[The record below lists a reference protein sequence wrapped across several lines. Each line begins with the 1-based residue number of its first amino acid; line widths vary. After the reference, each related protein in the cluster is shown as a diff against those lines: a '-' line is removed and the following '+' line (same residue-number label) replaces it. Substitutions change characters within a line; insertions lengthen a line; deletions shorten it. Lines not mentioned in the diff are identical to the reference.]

1 MKHMNQ
7 MASQV
12 GGFFSGASRSC
23 KLSRFRGK
31 DKIYTEGALANSVFY
46 ILKGGVRLT
55 TRSKYQ
61 PSAVT
66 AILGVGDYFG
76 ELCLVGFPHH
86 VSTAVALTASSIQ
99 LIKKESMI
107 RMLRQKNKVSNSFV
121 FYLLSS
127 IRKYQNHVAELL
139 TSSAEQRLACVL
151 LRLANL
157 DRRDPPIAGFPILS
171 DQVLAEMIGTT
182 RPRVNLFMNRFRKR
196 GLISHIGRIEVHK
209 FLQEVL
215 RRGRDSAPSHPQ
227 ILGGS
232 RLWDTKK
239 RQPNPSNS
247 KSMNQVESTPSAWNH

>member
-1 MKHMNQ
+1 MIVPLQ
-7 MASQV
+7 EPACAAS
-12 GGFFSGASRSC
+12 SRTIGTN
-23 KLSRFRGK
+23 KLS
-31 DKIYTEGALANSVFY
+31 TP
-46 ILKGGVRLT
+46 KGHLLT
-55 TRSKYQ
+55 
-61 PSAVT
+61 PSSTFKKEECGSPPDRNTTVSGT
-66 AILGVGDYFG
+66 AILGVGDFFG

-99 LIKKESMI
+99 VIKKESMI
-107 RMLRQKNKVSNSFV
+107 RMLHQKNKVSNSFV
-121 FYLLSS
+121 SYLLSS

-215 RRGRDSAPSHPQ
+215 RRGRDSAPPTDPW
-227 ILGGS
+227 
-232 RLWDTKK
+232 R
-239 RQPNPSNS
+239 
-247 KSMNQVESTPSAWNH
+247 KSPMGY